1 MSEPRNQKRP
11 HLSRRVWVILAIAII
26 AFAVV
31 LSFFLPHE
39 QTASTLVGDV
49 TTPSVAVTN
58 LVSTLTVNRS
68 VDFNNVHFTVT
79 KVSQAAAFSDD
90 PKRIGAYT
98 IRVEMQAKSE
108 SGDQAPIGINYPSLV
123 RLLLR
128 NGQAISPKLVSL
140 APVVLPTQE
149 QSGYIDFPVNTHVD
163 LSSLMLRLGNETTIP
178 FG

>member
-11 HLSRRVWVILAIAII
+11 HLSRRVWAIFAIAII

-39 QTASTLVGDV
+39 QGASTLVGD
-49 TTPSVAVTN
+49 TTMPSVTVTN
-58 LVSTLTVNRS
+58 LVSTLTVNRG
-68 VDFNNVHFTVT
+68 VDFNKVHFTVT

-90 PKRIGAYT
+90 PKRAGVYT

-128 NGQAISPKLVSL
+128 DGQAIPPKLVSL
-140 APVVLPTQE
+140 APVVLPTQG
-149 QSGYIDFPVNTHVD
+149 QSGYIDFPVKAPVD
-163 LSSLMLRLGNETTIP
+163 LSSLRLRLGNETIIA